1 MKKIL
6 AIIVIVIVCV
16 CLFSRSCSK
25 IEKTSRTI
33 RFTELDKSI
42 QDTLHS
48 VWQTIHN
55 VFREEDKVDLIDF
68 TNDYVFVTRQDFF
81 LKWVFHPVIINASYG
96 WEYEF
101 STSELQTPVIIKG
114 NTMYIPVENYYFLP
128 TEQLDSSY
136 FYVYNIKEGN

>member
-55 VFREEDKVDLIDF
+55 VFREEDNVDLIDF

-81 LKWVFHPVIINASYG
+81 LNGFFIQLSLMPLMDGNMNLAHP
-96 WEYEF
+96 
-101 STSELQTPVIIKG
+101 
-114 NTMYIPVENYYFLP
+114 NYKPL
-128 TEQLDSSY
+128 LS
-136 FYVYNIKEGN
+136 

>member
-1 MKKIL
+1 M
-6 AIIVIVIVCV
+6 
-16 CLFSRSCSK
+16 
-25 IEKTSRTI
+25 
-33 RFTELDKSI
+33 
-42 QDTLHS
+42 HS

-55 VFREEDKVDLIDF
+55 VFREEDNVDLIDF

-136 FYVYNIKEGN
+136 FYVYNIKE